1 MQNVRLT
8 LQYDGT
14 RYNGW
19 QKPEK
24 TVHGNCSRTI
34 SEKILSSLS
43 RLTGE
48 NNILFAGA
56 RTEPGV
62 HALKQTV
69 NFLTE
74 STMDAGSFRDFL
86 NETLPMDISVLS
98 AETVHPRFRADLNAH
113 SRTYRYRIC
122 ITPVYDLFSAPFT
135 VHLYPAPNP
144 VLMRQ
149 GADLLLG
156 KHDFRNFCGVRKKKG
171 TEKEL
176 LDLSISECTPGLLT
190 IDLTADDFL
199 YRMPSLI
206 IGTLIEIGTGSRT
219 PDCIE
224 KIFSGTEKA
233 GAPCQSKGLLLKSVQ
248 Y

>member
-1 MQNVRLT
+1 MQNIRLT

-24 TVHGNCSRTI
+24 TAQKNCRGTV
-34 SEKILSSLS
+34 SEKILSSLR

-48 NNILFAGA
+48 SNVLFAGA

-62 HALKQTV
+62 HALEQTI
-69 NFLTE
+69 NFQTE
-74 STMDAGSFRDFL
+74 STLDAGSFKNLL
-86 NETLPMDISVLS
+86 NETMPMDISVLS
-98 AETVHPRFRADLNAH
+98 ADSVHARFRADLNAR

-122 ITPVYDLFSAPFT
+122 TAPVYDLFSAPFT
-135 VHLYPAPNP
+135 AHLHPSPDP
-144 VLMRQ
+144 FLMQQ
-149 GADLLLG
+149 GAVRLLG
-156 KHDFRNFCGVRKKKG
+156 KHDFRNFCGTRKKKG

-176 LDLSISECTPGLLT
+176 LALSISASTPGLLT

-206 IGTLIEIGTGSRT
+206 IGTLIEIGHGART

-233 GAPCQSKGLLLKSVQ
+233 GSPCESKGLLLKSIQ